1 MVTASD
7 AKPFLLDTNVLLAL
21 SWPQHVHHR
30 RAHDWF
36 RRIGAHAWASC
47 AITQLGFVRISAN
60 PRITVAGVTP
70 RAAVALLAEFAQ
82 MPGHRYL
89 SDLPPVTTAALFSG
103 RQLLGHG
110 QVTDLY
116 LLSLAMH
123 HSCRLATM
131 DEGIAQLLPVDE
143 ERKRWVELVN

>member
-1 MVTASD
+1 MVTAGIQT
-7 AKPFLLDTNVLLAL
+7 AHLLDINVLLAL
-21 SWPQHVHHR
+21 AWPQHVHHR

-36 RRIGAHAWASC
+36 ERVGSGAWASC

-70 RAAVALLAEFAQ
+70 RAATELLAEFVM

-89 SDLPPVTTAALFSG
+89 SELPPVVHAALFSS
-103 RQLLGHG
+103 RRLMGHG

-123 HSCRLATM
+123 HDCRLATL
-131 DEGIAQLLPVDE
+131 DEGIVQLLPSDE
-143 ERKRWVELVN
+143 ERRRWVEFVV